1 MRVRLL
7 LALLMPFALPASAG
21 EGALEISPACA
32 SGPGC
37 FAGDT
42 PGYPVQITAPG
53 SYVLTGDLVLPDENT
68 TGIEISNSPV
78 TVDLAGHAIR
88 RANCAGSDCALLAG
102 EGFGIFGGAASS
114 GTTVRNGHVWGM
126 GSVGLNLGTECIV
139 DGADASRNGRSGI
152 ETQAGCVVSH
162 CTAASNGV
170 YGIRVGPGSSIQ
182 DSAARANGFAGFLAE
197 SGAVLRG
204 NTAYLNQGNGIT
216 GVEGVTVIGNTA
228 YQNGE
233 YGITVDAGS
242 TVAGNASR
250 SNGLD
255 GIEAGNGSIVQ
266 GNSVSSNTGVGLRL
280 VGGVG
285 YRENVVTANTTNG
298 VVSGV
303 NLGNNYCQGT
313 GVVSASCP

>member
-126 GSVGLNLGTECIV
+126 GSIGLSLGTECIV
-139 DGADASRNGRSGI
+139 DGVDASRNLYGI
-152 ETQAGCVVSH
+152 QTQAGCVVSH

-182 DSAARANGFAGFLAE
+182 DSAARANGFAGFFGY
-197 SGAVLRG
+197 SGSVLRG
-204 NTAYLNQGNGIT
+204 NTAYLNQGNGIE
-216 GVEGVTVIGNTA
+216 GVAGVTVISNTA
-228 YQNGE
+228 YQNGGD
-233 YGITVDAGS
+233 GILVDPGS
-242 TVAGNASR
+242 TVAGNVSR
-250 SNGLD
+250 SNGND
-255 GIEAGNGSIVQ
+255 GIEADNGSILQ

-280 VGGVG
+280 GPNVG

-303 NLGNNYCQGT
+303 NLGNNYCAGT

>member
-42 PGYPVQITAPG
+42 PGYPVQVTAPG

-68 TGIEISNSPV
+68 RGIEISNSPV
-78 TVDLAGHAIR
+78 TVDLGGHAIR
-88 RANCAGSDCALLAG
+88 RVTCSGSGCTWLPGDG
-102 EGFGIFGGAASS
+102 VGIFGSASS

-126 GSVGLNLGTECIV
+126 GSIGLSLGTECTV
-139 DGADASRNGRSGI
+139 DGVDASRNHNGF
-152 ETQAGCVVSH
+152 ETGAGCVVSH

-197 SGAVLRG
+197 SGSVLRG
-204 NTAYLNQGNGIT
+204 NTAYLNQGNGIE
-216 GVEGVTVIGNTA
+216 GVAGVTVIGNTA

-233 YGITVDAGS
+233 YGILVDTGS

-250 SNGLD
+250 SNGND
-255 GIEAGNGSIVQ
+255 GIAAGNGSIVQ

-280 VGGVG
+280 GPNVG
-285 YRENVVTANTTNG
+285 YRENVITGNTTNG

-303 NLGNNYCQGT
+303 NLGNNYCAGT